1 MATRREDLEPL
12 LSAAL
17 EKHLPGVGRLILQ
30 AITNRDIVV
39 VRDVVTLLAA
49 MVVLINLGVD
59 LLYAAIDPRL
69 KSSDV

>member
-1 MATRREDLEPL
+1 MVENVFA
-12 LSAAL
+12 
-17 EKHLPGVGRLILQ
+17 LPGVGRLILQ

-49 MVVLINLGVD
+49 MVVMINLGVD